1 MLAVDELGSRAAEY
15 AAVMPG
21 CGLADFVALVGQ
33 LLTFHNILDDGRG
46 SIVALGYFVVLGEH
60 VERRLWQLSGAV
72 HDIAMVHLVE
82 RAVPGLR
89 VGAALSQPILASDSL
104 GASRREA
111 AAGPE
116 ATFLSTFV
124 MRSLEARPL
133 QRRHRRLPERVLHAH
148 AREPRLPL
156 ERRHSCLRFGILEV
170 LFVNEGREQER
181 DLLLRIGREKAR
193 LHRAS
198 EQHRFDPQLV
208 VPGCDLAPAQLVQFD
223 FLSEVIYGFRG
234 LHGLPVGIVLRSS
247 LIVNALLMACQLG
260 VVAGLALALVGPAL
274 ELRRLSPVERWQLA
288 LVFVDGRD
296 VVEALDEGVG
306 AF

>member
-1 MLAVDELGSRAAEY
+1 
-15 AAVMPG
+15 
-21 CGLADFVALVGQ
+21 
-33 LLTFHNILDDGRG
+33 
-46 SIVALGYFVVLGEH
+46 
-60 VERRLWQLSGAV
+60 
-72 HDIAMVHLVE
+72 
-82 RAVPGLR
+82 
-89 VGAALSQPILASDSL
+89 
-104 GASRREA
+104 
-111 AAGPE
+111 
-116 ATFLSTFV
+116 

-148 AREPRLPL
+148 AREPLPL

-193 LHRAS
+193 LHRVR

-208 VPGCDLAPAQLVQFD
+208 VPGCDLAPTQLVQFD
-223 FLSEVIYGFRG
+223 FLSEAIYGLRG
-234 LHGLPVGIVLRSS
+234 LRGLPVDIVLRGS
-247 LIVNALLMACQLG
+247 LIVNALLIACQLG
-260 VVAGLALALVGPAL
+260 VVAGFALLALVGPAL
-274 ELRRLSPVERWQLA
+274 ELRCPSPVERRQLA